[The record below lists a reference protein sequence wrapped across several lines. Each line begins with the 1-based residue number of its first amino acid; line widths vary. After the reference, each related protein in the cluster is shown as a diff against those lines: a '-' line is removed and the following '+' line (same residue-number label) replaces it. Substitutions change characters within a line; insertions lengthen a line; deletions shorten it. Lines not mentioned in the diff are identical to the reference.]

1 MKKRIALITKGFT
14 GSTFPLAKQFLEM
27 GYAVDIYLFYYIS
40 FSELEAFNC
49 SYKSSKYGVEEI
61 AVNNWIE
68 MFSYLGESDSVRL
81 FSLKMPRPYENIP
94 IVRNI
99 IGWYSDYYAIK
110 SSSFINDQNYKIVNI
125 IGGYYSHEYLSFL
138 KKLNCK
144 IVVSLHEVC
153 DHFHPDFS
161 KPSPLLKFL
170 FQNSIDI
177 IIYSDNS
184 LHDILNYKD
193 VKREKIHRLNFGL
206 FETFKTIPVKNALSL
221 PKKYFLFFGSILPY
235 KGLPILNEAM
245 KLLTDYCFYYKLVVA
260 GKGND
265 PCLEDLSNNPNVLL
279 INKRL
284 SNAEL
289 CEVIGQSLFV
299 ICPYFTMSQSGI
311 PQTVYTFGKPI
322 IASDL
327 DGFRE
332 ILTHKK
338 NGLLFA
344 NNEPIE
350 LAECIKTY
358 LNNEKLLAYCSS
370 QVMSFE
376 KDYPEF
382 SWSNIARKFVM
393 KFVQE

>member
-49 SYKSSKYGVEEI
+49 SYQSSKYGVEEI

-68 MFSYLGESDSVRL
+68 MFSYFGESDSVRL
-81 FSLKMPRPYENIP
+81 FSLKMPRPYERIP
-94 IVRNI
+94 IVRNV
-99 IGWYSDYYAIK
+99 IGWYSDYYATK
-110 SSSFINDQNYKIVNI
+110 SSSFINEQNYEIVNI
-125 IGGYYSHEYLSFL
+125 IGGYYSCEYLPFL

-153 DHFHPDFS
+153 NHFHPDFS
-161 KPSPLLKFL
+161 KPSPLLKYL
-170 FQNSIDI
+170 FKSSIDI

-184 LHDILNYKD
+184 LCDIFNYKD
-193 VKREKIHRLNFGL
+193 IKREKIHRLNFGL
-206 FETFKTIPVKNALSL
+206 FETYKTISVKNTLFL
-221 PKKYFLFFGSILPY
+221 PEKYFLFFGSMLPY

-245 KLLTDYCFYYKLVVA
+245 KLLADYRFCCKLVVA

-289 CEVIGQSLFV
+289 CEVISQSSFV
-299 ICPYFTMSQSGI
+299 ICPYIT
-311 PQTVYTFGKPI
+311 TVSYTH
-322 IASDL
+322 
-327 DGFRE
+327 
-332 ILTHKK
+332 LTLPT
-338 NGLLFA
+338 N
-344 NNEPIE
+344 
-350 LAECIKTY
+350 
-358 LNNEKLLAYCSS
+358 SR
-370 QVMSFE
+370 V
-376 KDYPEF
+376 
-382 SWSNIARKFVM
+382 
-393 KFVQE
+393 